1 MSHKGEERNEQ
12 GSCTIPPEVT
22 TVNTWA
28 TPPGAFFPRTWVY
41 IHVLPNQLGPC
52 VAGAHAPWRLQRR
65 EGLWRGREGKT
76 FSPLR
81 KGTRANLGFLLS
93 SLIFQ
98 DTGRSWVP
106 FPNPLLSA
114 ESLAV
119 RVLRDGACGREHT
132 CTPSS
137 EWASQRRRS
146 PQTQRSL

>member
-1 MSHKGEERNEQ
+1 MHNPPRGNHSEHVGNTPRGFLSTYVGVYPRASQPAGTLCGWSSRSLETPEKGRPVE
-12 GSCTIPPEVT
+12 G
-22 TVNTWA
+22 
-28 TPPGAFFPRTWVY
+28 PG
-41 IHVLPNQLGPC
+41 
-52 VAGAHAPWRLQRR
+52 
-65 EGLWRGREGKT
+65 GKD
-76 FSPLR
+76 FLALR